1 MFVGT
6 GLIVIPLIIG
16 LGPAP
21 VATGIAI
28 GGVVVALALAGTE
41 TTGPRGTLPVSAQAV
56 YDRGVAL
63 GLLLV
68 ALVFAVGGEPGAA
81 LVFGIT
87 GLGALVVTSITRYS
101 ATPRPRDFLSHNH
114 IDASLLPQERPR
126 ERGSFRFRRRARA
139 RGRASSSLGSTRPRR
154 IA

>member
-1 MFVGT
+1 MTDITHRTRERRSLERAVTSFRLIPLALRSGLLMFVGT

-41 TTGPRGTLPVSAQAV
+41 TSGRGTLPVSAQAV
-56 YDRGVAL
+56 YDRGVAV

-68 ALVFAVGGEPGAA
+68 ALVFAIGGEPLAA

-87 GLGALVVTSITRYS
+87 GLAALVVTSITRYS
-101 ATPRPRDFLSHNH
+101 ARP
-114 IDASLLPQERPR
+114 A
-126 ERGSFRFRRRARA
+126 
-139 RGRASSSLGSTRPRR
+139 
-154 IA
+154 

>member
-1 MFVGT
+1 MTDITHRTRERRSLESAVTSIRLIPLALRSGLLMFVGT

-28 GGVVVALALAGTE
+28 GAVVVALALAGTE
-41 TTGPRGTLPVSAQAV
+41 TSGRGTLPVAAQAV

-63 GLLLV
+63 GLLAV
-68 ALVFAVGGEPGAA
+68 ALVFAIDGEPLAA

-87 GLGALVVTSITRYS
+87 GLAALVVTSITRYS
-101 ATPRPRDFLSHNH
+101 ARP
-114 IDASLLPQERPR
+114 A
-126 ERGSFRFRRRARA
+126 
-139 RGRASSSLGSTRPRR
+139 
-154 IA
+154 

>member
-1 MFVGT
+1 MTDITHRTRERRSLESAVTSFRLIPLALRSGLLMFVGT

-41 TTGPRGTLPVSAQAV
+41 TSGRGTLPVSAQAV
-56 YDRGVAL
+56 YDRGVAV

-68 ALVFAVGGEPGAA
+68 ALVFAIGGEPLAA
-81 LVFGIT
+81 LVFGVT
-87 GLGALVVTSITRYS
+87 GLAALVVTSITRYS
-101 ATPRPRDFLSHNH
+101 ARP
-114 IDASLLPQERPR
+114 A
-126 ERGSFRFRRRARA
+126 
-139 RGRASSSLGSTRPRR
+139 
-154 IA
+154 